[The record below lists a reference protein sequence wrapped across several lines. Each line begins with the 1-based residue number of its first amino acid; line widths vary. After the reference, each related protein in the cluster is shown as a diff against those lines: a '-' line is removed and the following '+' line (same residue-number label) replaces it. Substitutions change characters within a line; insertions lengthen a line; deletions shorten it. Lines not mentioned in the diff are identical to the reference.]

1 MLRWR
6 NGIFCPSL
14 GEVSFTTVPFLVS
27 HLREI
32 GIPGLLSQWIYI
44 ASLTLG
50 NTGSLQA
57 SALTQA
63 HLQPLPEISLFKAI
77 NPSCLK
83 NLKVPR
89 VKKKKRIG
97 TNSYFT
103 LTGWK
108 PVCLSKFT
116 YHSGLIRPHKKKK
129 KKKRKFHGNINKPF
143 RNTPASVG
151 FQNQCCTTGNAVKL
165 QLKKKKM
172 LFWRMCW
179 WDEWWWWGADA
190 SERNLSLKQE
200 MLSQSWNSVYNLQL
214 FL

>member
-6 NGIFCPSL
+6 NGIFCSFL

-32 GIPGLLSQWIYI
+32 GIPGLLSLWIYT

-63 HLQPLPEISLFKAI
+63 HLQPLPEIGLFKAI

-89 VKKKKRIG
+89 AEKKKKRIG
-97 TNSYFT
+97 TNSYSS
-103 LTGWK
+103 LTWWK

-116 YHSGLIRPHKKKK
+116 YHSGLIRPPKKKK
-129 KKKRKFHGNINKPF
+129 NWKFHGNINKPF
-143 RNTPASVG
+143 RNPPASVG
-151 FQNQCCTTGNAVKL
+151 YQNQCCTTGNAVKL
-165 QLKKKKM
+165 QLKKNAVLKDVLVRWMMVVGSGCLGKKFVFKTGNARPIM
-172 LFWRMCW
+172 KLC
-179 WDEWWWWGADA
+179 
-190 SERNLSLKQE
+190 L
-200 MLSQSWNSVYNLQL
+200 
-214 FL
+214 